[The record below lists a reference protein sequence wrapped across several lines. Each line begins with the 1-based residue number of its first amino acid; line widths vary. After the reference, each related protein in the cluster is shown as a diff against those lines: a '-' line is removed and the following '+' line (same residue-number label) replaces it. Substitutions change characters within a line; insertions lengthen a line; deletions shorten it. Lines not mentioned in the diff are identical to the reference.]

1 MFNTKKDLYAFT
13 GKVYNRLKRDRFM
26 VKFIRSKEVHG
37 LCYKG
42 CKWIELTADGAIL
55 TTLVHEMLHDIYPE
69 WEEEKVASMEK
80 LVMAQLSHRQ
90 MINLMKA
97 LAESLDKNY
106 KILKEI

>member
-1 MFNTKKDLYAFT
+1 
-13 GKVYNRLKRDRFM
+13 M
-26 VKFIRSKEVHG
+26 VRFIRSKDVHG

-42 CKWIELTADGAIL
+42 LNWIELTADGEIL
-55 TTLVHEMLHDIYPE
+55 TTLVHEMLHDIYPK

-97 LAESLDKNY
+97 LSDSLDKNY
-106 KILKEI
+106 KLLRKL